1 MTRYSIRIFLTET
14 RFVDS
19 VVQADNWTNA
29 LSLGQGQSPIGHAI
43 VLGDA

>member
-19 VVQADNWTNA
+19 IVQADSWANA
-29 LSLGQGQSPIGHAI
+29 QLLGQGQSPIGHAI